1 MRRRRELPV
10 DVRGQQRFTKSS
22 LCLPMITTNLRT
34 LWVALLA
41 GIFCLAVV
49 LRDSPAQQPAAKSG
63 QPTAQPPAKRLPA
76 GRGSAKLAPPPKWDR
91 AVLETFF
98 SDARERLGSGPA
110 PGANSS
116 GGATETPSPTAPPA
130 APANSGADGKHW
142 STLVSAAAIEDE
154 VKSRVQPVAAAV
166 QTPTGFKGGAY
177 KSAREEFSML
187 AVLFGVIGQYDGNI
201 RFQKDAAILRS
212 LFGRAG
218 MNCKVG
224 TDNSF
229 EEAKHRS
236 QDLAEVIRGGAV
248 EQRPAEA
255 DFRWPD
261 VVNRAPLMKR
271 MEKSLRERLGPWTSN
286 GSEFAKNRGAIQN
299 EAQLLAMLCEVIKSE
314 GYEFADDANY
324 KKYVDELQQQ
334 CLEIVEA
341 TKSQDAK
348 RGQSAAAMLNKT
360 CDACHADF
368 RS

>member
-1 MRRRRELPV
+1 M
-10 DVRGQQRFTKSS
+10 FTTK
-22 LCLPMITTNLRT
+22 LRT
-34 LWVALLA
+34 VWVALLA
-41 GIFCLAVV
+41 GIFCLTVAWS
-49 LRDSPAQQPAAKSG
+49 DSPAKQAAPKPG
-63 QPTAQPPAKRLPA
+63 RAAAQPPAKSTPA
-76 GRGSAKLAPPPKWDR
+76 GRRPTKLAPPPKWDR

-98 SDARERLGSGPA
+98 SDARQRLGAGPP
-110 PGANSS
+110 PGAKSS
-116 GGATETPSPTAPPA
+116 GGATETASPTPTQPSPPTTG
-130 APANSGADGKHW
+130 SGGVHW
-142 STLVSAAAIEDE
+142 SALVSATAIEDE

-166 QTPTGFKGGAY
+166 QSPTGFKGGGYRA
-177 KSAREEFSML
+177 AREEFSML
-187 AVLFGVIGQYDGNI
+187 AVMFGVIGQYDGNI

-236 QDLAEVIRGGAV
+236 QDLAEVVRGGAV

-255 DFRWPD
+255 DFRWAE

-271 MEKSLRERLGPWTSN
+271 MEKSLRERLSPWTSN
-286 GSEFAKNRGAIQN
+286 ASEFAKHRGAIQN

-314 GYEFADDANY
+314 GYEYADDANY
-324 KKYVDELQQQ
+324 KKYIDELQQQ

-348 RGQSAAAMLNKT
+348 RGQSAAALLNKT

>member
-1 MRRRRELPV
+1 M
-10 DVRGQQRFTKSS
+10 FTTK
-22 LCLPMITTNLRT
+22 LRT
-34 LWVALLA
+34 IWVALLA
-41 GIFCLAVV
+41 GIFCFTLV
-49 LRDSPAQQPAAKSG
+49 LRDLWAQQASKKTGGSQA
-63 QPTAQPPAKRLPA
+63 TATPSPSKKTPA
-76 GRGSAKLAPPPKWDR
+76 GRAGSKLAPPPKWDR

-98 SDARERLGSGPA
+98 SDARERLGPGPA
-110 PGANSS
+110 PGSGTSS
-116 GGATETPSPTAPPA
+116 VASETAGPTTPKPTTPTTGGA
-130 APANSGADGKHW
+130 HW
-142 STLVSAAAIEDE
+142 SALVSAAAIEDE

-166 QTPTGFKGGAY
+166 QTPTGFKGGGYRA
-177 KSAREEFSML
+177 AREEFSML

-236 QDLAEVIRGGAV
+236 QDLAEVVRGGAV
-248 EQRPAEA
+248 EQRPAETE
-255 DFRWPD
+255 FKWNE

-286 GSEFAKNRGAIQN
+286 AAEFTKNRGAILN

-314 GYEFADDANY
+314 GYEYADDANY
-324 KKYVDELQQQ
+324 RKYVDDLQQQ
-334 CLEIVEA
+334 CLEIIEA

-348 RGQSAAAMLNKT
+348 RGQSAAALLNKT